1 MVYQQFYSELG
12 KLLYAVADVDGV
24 ISQKEKKALKEM
36 VRKELVP
43 AEKHTDKF
51 GTDVAFYA
59 EIEFDFLEESMIE
72 SEEAF
77 ESFITFVENHHTA
90 INKNMRDVILKI
102 AKSLADAYHKTNKKE
117 KVLLEKLETKLRAL
131 PAKA

>member
-1 MVYQQFYSELG
+1 MLYRHFYSELG

-24 ISQKEKKALKEM
+24 ISQKEKMALKEL
-36 VRKELVP
+36 VKKELVP

-59 EIEFDFLEESMIE
+59 EIEFDILEESMIE
-72 SEEAF
+72 PEEAF
-77 ESFITFVENHHTA
+77 ESFILFVENHHTA

-117 KVLLEKLETKLRAL
+117 KALLEKLEKKLREL
-131 PAKA
+131 PVRS